1 MNNILGIGS
10 YEKIHGDLLLLVVAD
25 SESCTKVYPQV
36 RERGHGTLD
45 SSSAAQT
52 QGFASLSP

>member
-1 MNNILGIGS
+1 MKNNLGIGS
-10 YEKIHGDLLLLVVAD
+10 YEQIHGDLVVVVAD
-25 SESCTKVYPQV
+25 SESCTEVYPQV

-52 QGFASLSP
+52 QGFTSLSP